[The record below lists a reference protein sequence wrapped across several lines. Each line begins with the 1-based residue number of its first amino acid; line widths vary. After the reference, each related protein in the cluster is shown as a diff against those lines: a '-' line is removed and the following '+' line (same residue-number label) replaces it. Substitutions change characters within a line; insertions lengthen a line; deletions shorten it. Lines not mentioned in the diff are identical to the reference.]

1 MLHYYVSYLHGGL
14 WPTNVLT
21 VLGRLASDIPSV
33 EYLANPALNITLNNR
48 QSAYNAL
55 ELFRVPDLGV
65 RLTIHDRKIIN
76 SLMKSTVTSPS
87 RKNSMYIPESW
98 VQKSLQHH
106 LFDGDG
112 RKVVMVCIRRN

>member
-55 ELFRVPDLGV
+55 ELFRVPDLEFG
-65 RLTIHDRKIIN
+65 
-76 SLMKSTVTSPS
+76 
-87 RKNSMYIPESW
+87 
-98 VQKSLQHH
+98 
-106 LFDGDG
+106 
-112 RKVVMVCIRRN
+112 